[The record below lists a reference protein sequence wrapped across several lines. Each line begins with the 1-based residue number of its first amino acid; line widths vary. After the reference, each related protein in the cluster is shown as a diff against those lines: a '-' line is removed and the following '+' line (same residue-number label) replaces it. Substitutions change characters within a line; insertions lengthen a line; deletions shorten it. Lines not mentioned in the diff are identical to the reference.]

1 MNITQK
7 AITIDGS
14 KVYDGNTV
22 VSAANISTFNGL
34 ALTETLTINGTGSV
48 GAPLVGTGKALTLG
62 TLALADGTNGGNAS
76 NYSLSSG
83 TFDVTARP
91 ITLSGSRIYD
101 GTTTVA
107 NSDLTTFNNIVSG
120 ETLSVTGAGTIS
132 DQNVASNK
140 AVTIGTLTLAD
151 NTASA
156 SNYTL
161 SSATFNVTQ
170 RPLNI
175 SATKSYDGNTSIASG
190 SVTLSNLVGAETL
203 TKSGTISTN
212 SANVGSFATSSLTIS
227 SLSLSDGSGTASNY
241 TLSGGSHS
249 ANITQKTIGLTGS
262 KIYDATIT
270 ANSADLSLTGTVGT
284 CLLYTSQSQ
293 RDH

>member
-1 MNITQK
+1 MCIRDSDITQRWVNLTGTRSYDGTTTADSSDLTISNLVSGETLGLTGNGTVASKNVGSNKAITDVSLTLVDGSGLAANYTIGAKTLNITQK

-161 SSATFNVTQ
+161 SSATFNVT
-170 RPLNI
+170 PV
-175 SATKSYDGNTSIASG
+175 SYTHLTLPTS
-190 SVTLSNLVGAETL
+190 
-203 TKSGTISTN
+203 
-212 SANVGSFATSSLTIS
+212 
-227 SLSLSDGSGTASNY
+227 
-241 TLSGGSHS
+241 
-249 ANITQKTIGLTGS
+249 
-262 KIYDATIT
+262 
-270 ANSADLSLTGTVGT
+270 
-284 CLLYTSQSQ
+284 
-293 RDH
+293 